1 VNKEQ
6 PTYPKSPKV
15 QNAIKAPYYANF
27 TTHLLK
33 RKEEGGCQLASW
45 QLPAAGK
52 EKSKKQKINLADKAG
67 FAGRLKTCKNKKIK
81 SQLASGSEP
90 AKRKRKP
97 IQQNKANTIM

>member
-33 RKEEGGCQLASW
+33 RRGRR
-45 QLPAAGK
+45 LPAGK
-52 EKSKKQKINLADKAG
+52 LAVASGRKRKIKKAKNKSGGQ
-67 FAGRLKTCKNKKIK
+67 GRLCRPSENLQKQKNKKPAGER
-81 SQLASGSEP
+81 QRASEAQADP
-90 AKRKRKP
+90 TK
-97 IQQNKANTIM
+97 